1 MVKRKKNSLHT
12 CEILI
17 DLVIIYIYAKVVI
30 CSTCTFITTNL
41 PWGKFLIPDTDNI
54 GRILSL

>member
-1 MVKRKKNSLHT
+1 MVKRKKISLHT

-17 DLVIIYIYAKVVI
+17 DLVIIYICKG
-30 CSTCTFITTNL
+30 SNL
-41 PWGKFLIPDTDNI
+41 FYMYIYNNKLALGKFLIPDTDNI